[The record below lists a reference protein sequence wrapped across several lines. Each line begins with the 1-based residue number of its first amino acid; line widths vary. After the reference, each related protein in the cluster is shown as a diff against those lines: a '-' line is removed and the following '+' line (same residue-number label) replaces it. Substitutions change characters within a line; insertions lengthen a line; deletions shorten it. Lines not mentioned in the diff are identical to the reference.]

1 VIPLLGGIVS
11 RSLSLKEFSILHKD
25 FLSQIFA
32 QLEQTTTQTKPNLQN
47 KNRNTLLFS
56 ILTLSLVLL
65 LLLNISL
72 GSVSIPI
79 KDVFNS
85 LTGGNSSKETWD
97 YIIVNY
103 RLPKAIA
110 AILVG
115 MGLSI
120 SGLLMQTLFRNPL
133 AGPYVLGLS
142 SGASLGVAI
151 VIMGAGFLPP
161 FLASIMLSSYGIV
174 LASSLGSFL
183 VLLAVLAV
191 SQRLRDTMA
200 ILIVGLMFGSLT
212 SAIVGTLTYFSTA
225 EQLQKF
231 TFWSLGNLGNLSWS
245 SIVIL
250 SICVAIGLLLSLL
263 SIKPLNALLL
273 GENYARSLGMNYEK
287 TRLIIIFAT
296 SILAGSITAYAG
308 PIAFIGLAV
317 PHIAKLVFQTS
328 NHVVLFWSTL
338 LFGAIIMLIC
348 DSISQLPGSDITLP
362 INAVTSIFG
371 APIVI
376 WLLIRKRKM
385 MN

>member
-1 VIPLLGGIVS
+1 MGCL
-11 RSLSLKEFSILHKD
+11 
-25 FLSQIFA
+25 FLI
-32 QLEQTTTQTKPNLQN
+32 N
-47 KNRNTLLFS
+47 
-56 ILTLSLVLL
+56 V
-65 LLLNISL
+65 SL
-72 GSVSIPI
+72 GSVSIPL
-79 KDVFNS
+79 KEVFNS
-85 LTGGNSSKETWD
+85 LTGGATSKETWH

-142 SGASLGVAI
+142 SGASLGVAA
-151 VIMGAGFLPP
+151 VILGAAFLPQW
-161 FLASIMLSSYGIV
+161 LTTLMLSSYGIV

-183 VLLAVLAV
+183 VLMAVLAV
-191 SQRLRDTMA
+191 SYRLRDTMA

-231 TFWSLGNLGNLSWS
+231 TFWSLGNLGNLSWT
-245 SIVIL
+245 SIGIL
-250 SICVAIGLLLSLL
+250 FLCVLVGLFLSLF

-273 GENYARSLGMNYEK
+273 GENYARSLGLNYK
-287 TRLIIIFAT
+287 RTRLIIIFAT
-296 SILAGSITAYAG
+296 SVLAGSITAFAG

-328 NHVVLFWSTL
+328 NHTILFWSTL
-338 LFGAIIMLIC
+338 LFGASIMLIC
-348 DSISQLPGSDITLP
+348 DSISQVPGGDITLP
-362 INAVTSIFG
+362 INAVTSVFG

-376 WLLIRKRKM
+376 WLLVRKRKM
-385 MN
+385 IG

>member
-1 VIPLLGGIVS
+1 M
-11 RSLSLKEFSILHKD
+11 
-25 FLSQIFA
+25 
-32 QLEQTTTQTKPNLQN
+32 TKT
-47 KNRNTLLFS
+47 NRNTVLFI
-56 ILTLSLVLL
+56 ILTFGMLFLFVI
-65 LLLNISL
+65 NISL
-72 GSVSIPI
+72 GSVSIPM
-79 KDVFNS
+79 KEVFRS
-85 LTGGNSSKETWD
+85 LTGGIASKETWE
-97 YIIVNY
+97 YILINY

-142 SGASLGVAI
+142 SGASLGVAT
-151 VIMGAGFLPP
+151 VILGAALLPP
-161 FLASIMLSSYGIV
+161 FLATLLLSSYGII
-174 LASSLGSFL
+174 LASSLGSFT
-183 VLLAVLAV
+183 VLLAVLSV
-191 SQRLRDTMA
+191 SHRLRDTMA

-231 TFWSLGNLGNLSWS
+231 TFWSLGNLGNLSWT
-245 SIVIL
+245 SISL
-250 SICVAIGLLLSLL
+250 LTICVAIGLLLSLF
-263 SIKPLNALLL
+263 SIKPLNSLLL
-273 GENYARSLGMNYEK
+273 GENYAKSLGLNYK
-287 TRLIIIFAT
+287 KSRLIIILAT
-296 SILAGSITAYAG
+296 SILAGSITAFAG

-328 NHVVLFWSTL
+328 NHTILFWSTI

-348 DSISQLPGSDITLP
+348 DSISQLPGSDLTLP

-385 MN
+385 MG

>member
-1 VIPLLGGIVS
+1 MV
-11 RSLSLKEFSILHKD
+11 
-25 FLSQIFA
+25 FLFI
-32 QLEQTTTQTKPNLQN
+32 
-47 KNRNTLLFS
+47 
-56 ILTLSLVLL
+56 I
-65 LLLNISL
+65 NISL

-79 KDVFNS
+79 KEVFHS
-85 LTGGNSSKETWD
+85 LIGGTSSKETWQ
-97 YIIVNY
+97 YIILNY

-110 AILVG
+110 AVLVG

-142 SGASLGVAI
+142 SGASLGVAM
-151 VIMGAGFLPP
+151 VILGAAFLPESMATA
-161 FLASIMLSSYGIV
+161 LLSSYGVV

-183 VLLAVLAV
+183 VLMAVLVV
-191 SQRLRDTMA
+191 SYRLRDTMA

-212 SAIVGTLTYFSTA
+212 SAIVGTLSYFSTA

-231 TFWSLGNLGNLSWS
+231 AFWSLGNLGNLSWT
-245 SIVIL
+245 SILIL
-250 SICVAIGLLLSLL
+250 FICVLIGLLLSLF

-273 GENYARSLGMNYEK
+273 GENYARSMGLNYK
-287 TRLIIIFAT
+287 RSQIIIIFAT
-296 SILAGSITAYAG
+296 SVLAGSITAFAG

-328 NHVVLFWSTL
+328 NHTILFWSTL
-338 LFGAIIMLIC
+338 LFGASIMLIC
-348 DSISQLPGSDITLP
+348 DSISQVPGGDITLP

-376 WLLIRKRKM
+376 WLLIRKKKM
-385 MN
+385 IG